1 MRQSLLVRVGGAKLR
16 RVGFA
21 VVVLLPALA
30 SALAFAE
37 DQAETKKKSAET
49 PAQSAPA
56 PLLAPAA
63 GPDSTSE
70 TFGDWSIVCSRQA
83 GATDRVCEVNTA
95 VLLRGQAAPFARVA
109 VVRSAKDKPARMMAL
124 VPVNVSVGSP
134 VKIGGDAGKL
144 DVSLPFR
151 SCVPAACVA
160 EVELTKEQAQ
170 LLSAPAKAPAQIA
183 VMDAAGRTATLQ
195 FSLRGLDQALDAYF
209 KRQDK

>member
-1 MRQSLLVRVGGAKLR
+1 MLR
-16 RVGFA
+16 RVRFA
-21 VVVLLPALA
+21 VAVLLPALA
-30 SALAFAE
+30 SAFAFAE
-37 DQAETKKKSAET
+37 DQAETKKKSADT

-56 PLLAPAA
+56 PSLPAA
-63 GPDSTSE
+63 GPDTTSE
-70 TFGDWSIVCSRQA
+70 TFGDWSVVCSRQA

-95 VLLRGQAAPFARVA
+95 VRLRDQASPVARIA
-109 VVRSAKDKPARMMAL
+109 VLRPAKDKPARMVAL

-134 VKIGGDAGKL
+134 VKIGGNAGKL
-144 DVSLPFR
+144 DVSLPLR
-151 SCVPAACVA
+151 SCVPTACLA

-170 LLSAPAKAPAQIA
+170 LLSTPAKAAAQLT